1 MTVGQPMEER
11 WIFTCEH
18 GGREVPPGHALAFR
32 GAADAL
38 DSHRGW
44 DPGALEVYDRLAPA
58 LADAAFSATITRL
71 LVDLN
76 RSPGHPK
83 LHSEFVRALPP
94 AVRKDI
100 VARWWRPWRELVA
113 TQIDAWLAAGRTV
126 RHLSVHSFT
135 PVLDGRI
142 RNADLGLLYDPSRPG
157 ERAFC
162 LRWQALLAARGW
174 RVRRNYPYRGSD
186 DGHTTALR
194 RRFGADYAGIEL
206 EINQAIFPRLLE
218 AVSADLLAT
227 LHALKT
233 GAEG

>member
-1 MTVGQPMEER
+1 MGQAREER
-11 WIFTCEH
+11 WILTCEH
-18 GGREVPPGHALAFR
+18 GGREVPPEFAGAFR
-32 GAADAL
+32 GATDAL
-38 DSHRGW
+38 ESHRGW
-44 DPGALEVYDRLAPA
+44 DPGALAVFDVLAPA
-58 LADAAFSATITRL
+58 LADAAFSASTTRL

-83 LHSEFVRALPP
+83 LHSEFARALPP

-100 VARWWRPWRELVA
+100 VARWWRPWREAVA
-113 TQIDAWLAAGRTV
+113 TQIDAWRTAGHPV

-142 RNADLGLLYDPSRPG
+142 RNADLGLLYDPSRPA

-162 LRWQALLAARGW
+162 LRWQALLAERGW

-194 RRFGADYAGIEL
+194 RRFGDGYAGIEL
-206 EINQAIFPRLLE
+206 ELNQAIFPRLRE
-218 AVSADLLAT
+218 PVSADLLAT

-233 GAEG
+233 GAGR